1 MPEPFKWSPNDLSA
15 QMAVLLDEGWDVIA
29 YWFERWSAHK
39 DGFILAGPGSEAQ
52 ARARESFRRL
62 HAEGSTPSMHYR
74 VSLADD
80 TPGVDDEICR
90 VSRDGITVI
99 AADFTGLA
107 ARCVRMRASTQAD
120 IVEEEREKCE
130 EIIDTLVQRRNAF
143 RATN

>member
-1 MPEPFKWSPNDLSA
+1 MPKPFKWSPNDLNA
-15 QMAVLLDEGWDVIA
+15 QMAGLLDGGWDVIA

-62 HAEGSTPSMHYR
+62 HAEGSTPSMRYHVSHAPDPPSVEHEIVR
-74 VSLADD
+74 V
-80 TPGVDDEICR
+80 T
-90 VSRDGITVI
+90 RDGITVI